1 MALLVKHQDSLQAD
15 NLKDDSDAEDDELTD
30 EAICLFQDV
39 KDAQQTSRNQRKN
52 FFQYLI
58 KAINGM
64 GDIRKVYKLFMD
76 QRRSLLDFD
85 DPNAEIT
92 DDYFKTCAKFIPYLE
107 VVRKNLP
114 YF

>member
-1 MALLVKHQDSLQAD
+1 
-15 NLKDDSDAEDDELTD
+15 
-30 EAICLFQDV
+30 
-39 KDAQQTSRNQRKN
+39 
-52 FFQYLI
+52 
-58 KAINGM
+58 M

-107 VVRKNLP
+107 VVRKNNLNKLYLKASRKMQLTQQVSLSLEEIAKKIDYEKVCNLGIFKRIKTYP
-114 YF
+114 